1 MYCIGLYGAVREDY
15 CSLLSFIICI
25 GLAILFELF
34 LGVSAFAMAQKNT
47 LASKV
52 GNKMTESMEAYNQTG
67 NEGVTKGKL
76 LKNLE
81 VLRVFHLHIYFTC
94 TERAVPIDIHQ

>member
-1 MYCIGLYGAVREDY
+1 
-15 CSLLSFIICI
+15 
-25 GLAILFELF
+25 
-34 LGVSAFAMAQKNT
+34 
-47 LASKV
+47 
-52 GNKMTESMEAYNQTG
+52 MTESMEAYNQTG